1 MLMTVQLSCGGGTGA
16 AACISNNSTHTRK
29 STGKS
34 GSRAKRGCAPR
45 YRPAPGVTA
54 FWFDC
59 PAGQNHKVADRT
71 SHPGSYPAAK
81 GSGNGA
87 ENGNTPFVELDRQ
100 TWSRL
105 SNEIKSPLNQDDIH
119 RLRGVGEKLN
129 LDEVREVY
137 LPLSRLL
144 NLYVAAAGR
153 LHSATTTFLGE
164 KTTRTPF
171 VIGVAG
177 SVAVGKSTTARVLRE
192 MLRRWPET
200 PNVELVTTD
209 GFLYP
214 NAELKRRGLMERK
227 GFPESY
233 DRRALLR
240 FVSAVKSGAEEVRAP
255 RYSHLTYDI
264 VPDQEIVVRR
274 PDVLIVEGLNVL
286 APART
291 RADGR
296 AGLALSDFFDF
307 SIYVDARTSY
317 IEEWYVR
324 RFLSL
329 RNGAFADPES
339 YFHRYAALT
348 DEEARATALD
358 IWKRINEPNLVTN
371 VLPTRGRAQLV
382 LTKNADHA
390 VTRMLLRKT

>member
-1 MLMTVQLSCGGGTGA
+1 MTEPTP
-16 AACISNNSTHTRK
+16 K
-29 STGKS
+29 SS
-34 GSRAKRGCAPR
+34 
-45 YRPAPGVTA
+45 PA
-54 FWFDC
+54 
-59 PAGQNHKVADRT
+59 
-71 SHPGSYPAAK
+71 
-81 GSGNGA
+81 NGH
-87 ENGNTPFVELDRQ
+87 ETNVTPFVELDRQ

-105 SNEIKSPLNQDDIH
+105 SHEIESPLNQDDIT
-119 RLRGVGEKLN
+119 RLRGLGDQLN

-144 NLYVAAAGR
+144 NLYVAAAGK
-153 LHSATTTFLGE
+153 LHNATTTFLGE
-164 KTTRTPF
+164 QTTRTPF

-192 MLRRWPET
+192 MLRRWPDT
-200 PNVELVTTD
+200 PNVELITTD

-233 DRRALLR
+233 DRRRLLR

-264 VPDQEIVVRR
+264 VPDSEIVVRR

-291 RADGR
+291 RPDGR
-296 AGLALSDFFDF
+296 SGLALSDFFDF
-307 SIYVDARTSY
+307 SIYVDARTAY
-317 IEEWYVR
+317 IEEWYVQ
-324 RFLSL
+324 RFQSL
-329 RNGAFADPES
+329 RSGAFANPAS
-339 YFHRYAALT
+339 YFHRYAGLT
-348 DEEARATALD
+348 DQKARETALD

-382 LTKNADHA
+382 LTKDADHS
-390 VTRMLLRKT
+390 VRRMLLRKT

>member
-1 MLMTVQLSCGGGTGA
+1 MTLDLLCGGGTGA
-16 AACISNNSTHTRK
+16 AACISNDSTHTAK
-29 STGKS
+29 STGNC
-34 GSRAKRGCAPR
+34 SRNAKAGRGPAAPLRPRQAPFWNGCA
-45 YRPAPGVTA
+45 
-54 FWFDC
+54 
-59 PAGQNHKVADRT
+59 AGQNHQVSDHT
-71 SHPGSYPAAK
+71 SNTGQTASTKGS
-81 GSGNGA
+81 SGNGG
-87 ENGNTPFVELDRQ
+87 EGGYSPFVELDRQ

-105 SNEIKSPLNQDDIH
+105 SNEIRSPLNQDDIL
-119 RLRGVGEKLN
+119 RLRGLGEKLN

-192 MLRRWPET
+192 MLRRWPDT
-200 PNVELVTTD
+200 PNVELITTD

-214 NAELKRRGLMERK
+214 NAELNRRGLMQRK

-264 VPDQEIVVRR
+264 VPNEEIVVRR

-317 IEEWYVR
+317 IEEWYVQ
-324 RFLSL
+324 RFMSL
-329 RNGAFADPES
+329 RGGAFADPES
-339 YFHRYAALT
+339 YFHRYAGLT
-348 DEEARATALD
+348 DEQARATALD
-358 IWKRINEPNLVTN
+358 IWKRINEPNLTTN

-382 LTKNADHA
+382 LTKDADHS
-390 VTRMLLRKT
+390 VSRMLLRKT